1 MHREKL
7 IMVCTC
13 DMAGR
18 VRGKG
23 FPASDL
29 ASRMIKGVGWVATNS
44 MISAF
49 SKIYGTPF
57 GTGGDLLLV
66 PDASAEVKFDFG
78 DNSAGE
84 HFFLGD
90 IRELDGKP
98 WECCPRDFTRRALA
112 VFHDLTGLRL
122 LSAFEH
128 EMTYT
133 GADDMPGNSFSL
145 DAFRRQGL
153 FAEAFIAALRAAG
166 CEPDSFLPEYG
177 PRQFEFTCGPALG
190 LAAADRAVAA
200 REMARATAH
209 RLGHRAIFAP
219 ILDPA
224 GTGNGVHIHFS
235 FLDSNGNAVLYDP
248 DGHLGLSTV
257 GRHFVAGI
265 LHHMAA
271 LCAITAPSVVS
282 YIRLRPNRW
291 APTHANL
298 MSQDRSASMRICPV
312 LPGSDIRGQFNV
324 EYRVADAAASPYM
337 ALGALVWAG
346 VDGIR
351 RERELPAE
359 DPPLPANLGEALDA
373 LDATAQAVDWFGAA
387 HLEAYLMHK
396 RGEFAAMS
404 GLDETEQCARYAQA
418 Y

>member
-1 MHREKL
+1 MNREKL

-29 ASRMIKGVGWVATNS
+29 ASRMTKGVGWVATNS

-49 SKIYGTPF
+49 SAIYGTPF
-57 GTGGDLLLV
+57 GTSGDLLLV
-66 PDASAEVKFDFG
+66 PDAAVEVNVDFG
-78 DNSAGE
+78 DGSPGE

-90 IRELDGKP
+90 IRELDGAP

-112 VFHDLTGLRL
+112 ALHDLTGLQL

-128 EMTYT
+128 EFTYT
-133 GADDMPGNSFSL
+133 GVDDMPGNPFSL
-145 DAFRRQGL
+145 DAFRRQGI
-153 FAEAFIAALRAAG
+153 FGESFIAALRSAG
-166 CEPDSFLPEYG
+166 CVPDSFLPEFG
-177 PRQFEFTCGPALG
+177 ARQFEFTCGPVLG
-190 LAAADRAVAA
+190 LAAADQAVVA

-209 RLGHRAIFAP
+209 RLGHRASFAP

-224 GTGNGVHIHFS
+224 GTGNGVHIHLS
-235 FLDSNGNAVLYDP
+235 FRDLLKNAVLHDP
-248 DGHLGLSTV
+248 DGHFGLSVV

-265 LHHMAA
+265 LHHMPA

-291 APTHANL
+291 APTRANL
-298 MSQDRSASMRICPV
+298 ISQDRSASLRICPV
-312 LPGSDIRGQFNV
+312 LPGPEVARQFNV
-324 EYRVADAAASPYM
+324 EYRVADAAASPYL
-337 ALGALVWAG
+337 ALGAIVWAG
-346 VDGIR
+346 VDGIGR
-351 RERELPAE
+351 QLELPPD
-359 DPPLPANLGEALDA
+359 DPLLPATLGAALDA
-373 LDATAQAVDWFGAA
+373 LDATPQAVDWFGAT
-387 HLEAYLMHK
+387 HLAAYLMHK
-396 RGEFAAMS
+396 RGEFAAMG
-404 GLDETEQCARYAQA
+404 GLSEPEQCARYALA